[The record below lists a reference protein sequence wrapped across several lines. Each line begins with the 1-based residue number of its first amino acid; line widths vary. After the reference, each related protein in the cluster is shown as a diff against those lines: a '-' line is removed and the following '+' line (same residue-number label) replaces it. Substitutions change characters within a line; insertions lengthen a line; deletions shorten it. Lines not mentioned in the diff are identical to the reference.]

1 MNRFSTTNK
10 GFTLIET
17 IVAIFI
23 LSLAMG
29 ALLTLAANGFY
40 SVRYARNQIVAD
52 NLMQE
57 SLVFIRNNRDTAFRS
72 GGDWN
77 TWRAGLSSCFESNG
91 CIVDVYTTGA
101 KFIACSTNC
110 PYMSYYENQG
120 IYGYTYNYPFSG
132 ESYETSY
139 VRTIKMTES
148 PYDSNQITVTSTMRW
163 LNGGASRTT
172 AQSVVMTNWSQ

>member
-1 MNRFSTTNK
+1 MNRFSTTTK

-23 LSLAMG
+23 LSMAMG

-57 SLVFIRNNRDTAFRS
+57 SLEFIRNSRDSSFRS
-72 GGDWN
+72 GLDWVS
-77 TWRAGLSSCFESNG
+77 WRARLSGCFSANG
-91 CIVDVYTTGA
+91 CIVDVYTTGVN
-101 KFIACSTNC
+101 FIACSSDC

-120 IYGYTYNYPFSG
+120 IYAYTYNYPFSG
-132 ESYETSY
+132 EAYETSY
-139 VRTIKMTES
+139 VRTIKITES
-148 PYDSNQITVTSTMRW
+148 PYDPNQIVVTSTMRW
-163 LNGGASRTT
+163 LNGGTTRTT
-172 AQSVVMTNWSQ
+172 AQAVVMTNWSQ